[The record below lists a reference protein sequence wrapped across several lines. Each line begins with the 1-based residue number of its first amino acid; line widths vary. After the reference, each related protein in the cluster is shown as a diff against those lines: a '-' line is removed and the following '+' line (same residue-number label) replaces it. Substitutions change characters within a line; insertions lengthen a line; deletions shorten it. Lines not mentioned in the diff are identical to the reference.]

1 MLVTGEL
8 SRPLH
13 YYSIYQSELFMENGA
28 TMGFYWKDA
37 VENVSFLL
45 VEQRYTRVKPKMIS
59 KFKSVDK

>member
-1 MLVTGEL
+1 
-8 SRPLH
+8 
-13 YYSIYQSELFMENGA
+13 MENGA

>member
-8 SRPLH
+8 SRSLH
-13 YYSIYQSELFMENGA
+13 HDSIYQSELFMENGA